1 MYVILLVFYVYIHI
15 ICIKR
20 GDYMEYLSLFK
31 ANYINDIDEKK
42 LYDDRLNSKNTVH
55 FSIKIHDN
63 PSFLCINKELT
74 VLLEEIQFLN
84 SKIIQ
89 KRFESQ
95 TDLIK
100 IWELYHS
107 LIEEIMISNE
117 IEGVVSTKKEITEL
131 INIEKPK
138 EYKRFYGMVKKYEDI
153 FFQEKEFTPISDTS
167 KLRELYND
175 ILLVDIQRD
184 NPDNIPDGVIFR
196 KEIVNVVS
204 STKTIHRGL
213 YPEIKII
220 EAMNSALSILNDN
233 SLPCIVRAAVFH
245 YFFGYIHPFYDGNG
259 RLSRYISSYY
269 LSKVLDPI
277 AALRLSIAC
286 KNRQKDYYEAFKI
299 TNDVR
304 NKGDITYFVL
314 QFLDILKT
322 GLEDYLDDLTNK
334 VNQYHYYQKKQ
345 SQLDLDHS
353 SRTILETVI
362 DYTLFYL
369 EPITLTKLVEL
380 THLSKSTISNHL
392 NKLEKDGLVEKS
404 KHGKNC
410 LFRFK
415 KNSL

>member
-1 MYVILLVFYVYIHI
+1 MHVILLVFYIYIHI

-31 ANYINDIDEKK
+31 ANYINDIDVKK
-42 LYDDRLNSKNTVH
+42 LYDDRLNSMNTVH

-89 KRFESQ
+89 KRFDSK
-95 TDLIK
+95 THLIK
-100 IWELYHS
+100 TWEIHHS

-213 YPEIKII
+213 YPESKII

-233 SLPCIVRAAVFH
+233 SLPYIVRAAVFH

-286 KNRQKDYYEAFKI
+286 KSRQKDYYEAFKI

-322 GLEDYLDDLTNK
+322 GLEDYLDDLTDK

-410 LFRFK
+410 LFHFK
-415 KNSL
+415 KNAL

>member
-1 MYVILLVFYVYIHI
+1 
-15 ICIKR
+15 
-20 GDYMEYLSLFK
+20 MEYLSLFK

-95 TDLIK
+95 THLIK

-131 INIEKPK
+131 INIKKPK

-213 YPEIKII
+213 YPESKII

-233 SLPCIVRAAVFH
+233 SLPYIVRAAVFH

-286 KNRQKDYYEAFKI
+286 KNRQKDY
-299 TNDVR
+299 
-304 NKGDITYFVL
+304 
-314 QFLDILKT
+314 
-322 GLEDYLDDLTNK
+322 
-334 VNQYHYYQKKQ
+334 
-345 SQLDLDHS
+345 
-353 SRTILETVI
+353 
-362 DYTLFYL
+362 
-369 EPITLTKLVEL
+369 
-380 THLSKSTISNHL
+380 
-392 NKLEKDGLVEKS
+392 
-404 KHGKNC
+404 
-410 LFRFK
+410 
-415 KNSL
+415 

>member
-1 MYVILLVFYVYIHI
+1 
-15 ICIKR
+15 
-20 GDYMEYLSLFK
+20 MEYLSLFK
-31 ANYINDIDEKK
+31 ATYINDIDEKK
-42 LYDDRLNSKNTVH
+42 LYNDRFNSENTVH
-55 FSIKIHDN
+55 FPILIHEYH
-63 PSFLCINKELT
+63 SFLCMNKELM
-74 VLLEEIQFLN
+74 VLLQNIQLLN
-84 SKIIQ
+84 TQIIQ
-89 KRFESQ
+89 KRMEA
-95 TDLIK
+95 TTPLLK
-100 IWELYHS
+100 TWELYNS
-107 LIEEIMISNE
+107 LVEEIISSNE
-117 IEGVVSTKKEITEL
+117 IEGIVSTRKEITEL

-153 FFQEKEFTPISDTS
+153 FFQEKELKPISDAS

-213 YPEIKII
+213 YPESKII

-233 SLPCIVRAAVFH
+233 SLPYIVRAAVFH

-286 KNRQKDYYEAFKI
+286 KNRQKDYYEAFKT

-322 GLEDYLDDLTNK
+322 GLTDYLDDLTDK
-334 VNQYHYYQKKQ
+334 VDQYHYYQKKQ
-345 SQLDLDHS
+345 SQLDLDNS
-353 SRTILETVI
+353 SKTILKTAI

-369 EPITLTKLVEL
+369 EPVTLTKLVEL
-380 THLSKSTISNHL
+380 THLSKSTVSNRL
-392 NKLEKDGLVEKS
+392 NKLEKDGLIQKS
-404 KHGKNC
+404 KQGKKC
-410 LFRFK
+410 LFYFEK
-415 KNSL
+415 ESL

>member
-1 MYVILLVFYVYIHI
+1 M
-15 ICIKR
+15 
-20 GDYMEYLSLFK
+20 
-31 ANYINDIDEKK
+31 
-42 LYDDRLNSKNTVH
+42 
-55 FSIKIHDN
+55 
-63 PSFLCINKELT
+63 
-74 VLLEEIQFLN
+74 
-84 SKIIQ
+84 
-89 KRFESQ
+89 
-95 TDLIK
+95 
-100 IWELYHS
+100 
-107 LIEEIMISNE
+107 
-117 IEGVVSTKKEITEL
+117 
-131 INIEKPK
+131 
-138 EYKRFYGMVKKYEDI
+138 
-153 FFQEKEFTPISDTS
+153 
-167 KLRELYND
+167 
-175 ILLVDIQRD
+175 
-184 NPDNIPDGVIFR
+184 
-196 KEIVNVVS
+196 
-204 STKTIHRGL
+204 
-213 YPEIKII
+213 
-220 EAMNSALSILNDN
+220 
-233 SLPCIVRAAVFH
+233 FH

-286 KNRQKDYYEAFKI
+286 KSRQKDYYEAFKI

-322 GLEDYLDDLTNK
+322 GLEDYLDDLTDK

-410 LFRFK
+410 LFYFK

>member
-1 MYVILLVFYVYIHI
+1 
-15 ICIKR
+15 
-20 GDYMEYLSLFK
+20 MEYLSLFK
-31 ANYINDIDEKK
+31 ANYINDIDVKK
-42 LYDDRLNSKNTVH
+42 LYDDRLNSMNTVH

-89 KRFESQ
+89 KRFDSQ
-95 TDLIK
+95 THLIK
-100 IWELYHS
+100 TWEIYHS

-204 STKTIHRGL
+204 PTKTIHRGL
-213 YPEIKII
+213 YPESKII

-233 SLPCIVRAAVFH
+233 SLPYIVRAAVFH

-322 GLEDYLDDLTNK
+322 GLEDYLDDLTDK

-410 LFRFK
+410 LFHFK
-415 KNSL
+415 KNAL

>member
-1 MYVILLVFYVYIHI
+1 
-15 ICIKR
+15 
-20 GDYMEYLSLFK
+20 MEYLSLFK

-42 LYDDRLNSKNTVH
+42 LYNDRFNSEDTVH
-55 FSIKIHDN
+55 FPIQIHEY
-63 PSFLCINKELT
+63 PSFLCINKELMI
-74 VLLEEIQFLN
+74 LLQNIQLLN
-84 SKIIQ
+84 IQIIQ
-89 KRFESQ
+89 KRIEA
-95 TDLIK
+95 TTPLLRT
-100 IWELYHS
+100 WELYDS
-107 LIEEIMISNE
+107 LVEEIISSNE
-117 IEGVVSTKKEITEL
+117 IEGVVSTTKEITEL
-131 INIEKPK
+131 INIENPK
-138 EYKRFYGMVKKYEDI
+138 EHKRFYGMVKKYEDI
-153 FFQEKEFTPISDTS
+153 FFQEKEFTPISDAS

-184 NPDNIPDGVIFR
+184 NPNNIPDGVIFR
-196 KEIVNVVS
+196 KEMVNIVS

-213 YPEIKII
+213 YPESKII
-220 EAMNSALSILNDN
+220 EAMESALSILNDN
-233 SLPCIVRAAVFH
+233 SLPYIIRAAVFH

-322 GLEDYLDDLTNK
+322 GLEIYLDDLTDK
-334 VNQYHYYQKKQ
+334 VDQYHYYQKKQ
-345 SQLDLDHS
+345 SQLDLEHS
-353 SRTILETVI
+353 SKTILETVI

-369 EPITLTKLVEL
+369 EPITLTKLVEV

-392 NKLEKDGLVEKS
+392 SKLEKNGLVEKS

-410 LFRFK
+410 LFYFK

>member
-1 MYVILLVFYVYIHI
+1 
-15 ICIKR
+15 
-20 GDYMEYLSLFK
+20 MEYLSLFK
-31 ANYINDIDEKK
+31 ANYINGIDEKK
-42 LYDDRLNSKNTVH
+42 LYDNRLNSMNTVH
-55 FSIKIHDN
+55 FSIKINDN

-89 KRFESQ
+89 KRFDSQ
-95 TDLIK
+95 THLIK
-100 IWELYHS
+100 TWEIYHS

-213 YPEIKII
+213 YPESKII

-233 SLPCIVRAAVFH
+233 SLPYIVRAAVFH
-245 YFFGYIHPFYDGNG
+245 YFFGYIHPFYDENVP
-259 RLSRYISSYY
+259 LRYQQQ
-269 LSKVLDPI
+269 I
-277 AALRLSIAC
+277 AA
-286 KNRQKDYYEAFKI
+286 
-299 TNDVR
+299 
-304 NKGDITYFVL
+304 
-314 QFLDILKT
+314 
-322 GLEDYLDDLTNK
+322 
-334 VNQYHYYQKKQ
+334 
-345 SQLDLDHS
+345 
-353 SRTILETVI
+353 
-362 DYTLFYL
+362 
-369 EPITLTKLVEL
+369 
-380 THLSKSTISNHL
+380 
-392 NKLEKDGLVEKS
+392 
-404 KHGKNC
+404 
-410 LFRFK
+410 
-415 KNSL
+415 

>member
-1 MYVILLVFYVYIHI
+1 
-15 ICIKR
+15 
-20 GDYMEYLSLFK
+20 
-31 ANYINDIDEKK
+31 
-42 LYDDRLNSKNTVH
+42 
-55 FSIKIHDN
+55 
-63 PSFLCINKELT
+63 
-74 VLLEEIQFLN
+74 
-84 SKIIQ
+84 
-89 KRFESQ
+89 
-95 TDLIK
+95 
-100 IWELYHS
+100 
-107 LIEEIMISNE
+107 MISNE
-117 IEGVVSTKKEITEL
+117 IEGVVSTRKEITEL

-138 EYKRFYGMVKKYEDI
+138 EYKRFYGMVKKYKDI
-153 FFQEKEFTPISDTS
+153 FFQEKEFTPIADTS

-213 YPEIKII
+213 YPESKII
-220 EAMNSALSILNDN
+220 EAMNSALSVLNDN
-233 SLPCIVRAAVFH
+233 SLPYIVRAAVFH

-322 GLEDYLDDLTNK
+322 GLEDYLDDLTDK

-392 NKLEKDGLVEKS
+392 NKLEKDGLVEKN

>member
-1 MYVILLVFYVYIHI
+1 
-15 ICIKR
+15 
-20 GDYMEYLSLFK
+20 MEYLSLFK

-74 VLLEEIQFLN
+74 VLLEKIQFLN

-95 TDLIK
+95 THLIK
-100 IWELYHS
+100 TWELYHS

-213 YPEIKII
+213 YPESKII

-233 SLPCIVRAAVFH
+233 SLPYIVRAAVFH

-322 GLEDYLDDLTNK
+322 GLEDYLDDLTDK

-392 NKLEKDGLVEKS
+392 NKLEKDGLV
-404 KHGKNC
+404 
-410 LFRFK
+410 K
-415 KNSL
+415 KASMARTAYSALKRIHYKMSPY

>member
-1 MYVILLVFYVYIHI
+1 M
-15 ICIKR
+15 
-20 GDYMEYLSLFK
+20 
-31 ANYINDIDEKK
+31 
-42 LYDDRLNSKNTVH
+42 YDDRLNSMNTVH

-84 SKIIQ
+84 NKIIQ
-89 KRFESQ
+89 KRFDSQ
-95 TDLIK
+95 IHLIK
-100 IWELYHS
+100 TWELYRS
-107 LIEEIMISNE
+107 LVEEIMISNE

-213 YPEIKII
+213 YPESKII

-322 GLEDYLDDLTNK
+322 GLEDYLDDLTDK

-410 LFRFK
+410 LFHFK
-415 KNSL
+415 KNAL

>member
-1 MYVILLVFYVYIHI
+1 MYQ
-15 ICIKR
+15 R

-42 LYDDRLNSKNTVH
+42 LYNDRLNSKNTVH

-63 PSFLCINKELT
+63 PSFLCITKELT

-84 SKIIQ
+84 SKIIK

-95 TDLIK
+95 THLIK
-100 IWELYHS
+100 TWEIYHS

-117 IEGVVSTKKEITEL
+117 IEGIVSTRKEITEL

-153 FFQEKEFTPISDTS
+153 FFQEKEFTPISDAS

-184 NPDNIPDGVIFR
+184 NPNNIPDGVIFR
-196 KEIVNVVS
+196 KEMVNIVS

-213 YPEIKII
+213 YPESKII
-220 EAMNSALSILNDN
+220 EAMESALSILNDN
-233 SLPCIVRAAVFH
+233 SLPYIIRAAVFH

-322 GLEDYLDDLTNK
+322 GLKDYLDDLTDK
-334 VNQYHYYQKKQ
+334 VDQYHYYQKKQ
-345 SQLDLDHS
+345 SQLDLEHS
-353 SRTILETVI
+353 SKTILETVI

-369 EPITLTKLVEL
+369 EPITLTKLVEV

-392 NKLEKDGLVEKS
+392 SKLEKNGLVEKS

-410 LFRFK
+410 LFYFK

>member
-1 MYVILLVFYVYIHI
+1 
-15 ICIKR
+15 
-20 GDYMEYLSLFK
+20 MEYLSLFK

-42 LYDDRLNSKNTVH
+42 LYDERLNSMNTVH

-63 PSFLCINKELT
+63 PSFICINKELT

-89 KRFESQ
+89 KRFDFQ
-95 TDLIK
+95 THLIK
-100 IWELYHS
+100 TWEIYHS

-213 YPEIKII
+213 YPESKII

-233 SLPCIVRAAVFH
+233 SLPYIVRAAVFH

-322 GLEDYLDDLTNK
+322 GLEDYLDDLTDK

-353 SRTILETVI
+353 SRTILETLI

-410 LFRFK
+410 LFHFK
-415 KNSL
+415 KNAL

>member
-1 MYVILLVFYVYIHI
+1 MIYLLVFLTN
-15 ICIKR
+15 ICMIWLCR
-20 GDYMEYLSLFK
+20 EEDSMEYLSLLK

-42 LYDDRLNSKNTVH
+42 LYNDRFNSQNTVH
-55 FSIKIHDN
+55 FPIQIHEY
-63 PSFLCINKELT
+63 PSFLCMNKELL
-74 VLLEEIQFLN
+74 VFLQNIQLLN
-84 SKIIQ
+84 SQIIK
-89 KRFESQ
+89 KRTEVTTQ
-95 TDLIK
+95 LIRT
-100 IWELYHS
+100 WELYDS
-107 LIEEIMISNE
+107 FVEEIISSNE
-117 IEGVVSTKKEITEL
+117 IEGVVSTRKEITEL
-131 INIEKPK
+131 ISIEKPK

-153 FFQEKEFTPISDTS
+153 FFQEKEFTPISDAS

-175 ILLVDIQRD
+175 ILLVDIQRE

-213 YPEIKII
+213 YPESKII
-220 EAMNSALSILNDN
+220 DAMNSALSILNDN
-233 SLPCIVRAAVFH
+233 SIPYIVRAAVFH

-322 GLEDYLDDLTNK
+322 GLEDYLNDLTDK
-334 VNQYHYYQKKQ
+334 VDQYHYYQKKQ
-345 SQLDLDHS
+345 SELDLDNS
-353 SRTILETVI
+353 SKTILEIVI
-362 DYTLFYL
+362 EYTLFYL
-369 EPITLTKLVEL
+369 EPITLSKLVEL
-380 THLSKSTISNHL
+380 THLSKSTVSNRL
-392 NKLEKDGLVEKS
+392 NKLEKDDLVEKS
-404 KHGKNC
+404 KHGKTC
-410 LFRFK
+410 LFYFK

>member
-1 MYVILLVFYVYIHI
+1 
-15 ICIKR
+15 
-20 GDYMEYLSLFK
+20 MEYLSLFK
-31 ANYINDIDEKK
+31 ANYINDIDVKK
-42 LYDDRLNSKNTVH
+42 LYDDRLNSMNTVH

-74 VLLEEIQFLN
+74 VLLEEIQSLN

-89 KRFESQ
+89 KRSDSQ
-95 TDLIK
+95 TPLIK
-100 IWELYHS
+100 TWELYHS

-117 IEGVVSTKKEITEL
+117 IEGVVSTRKEITEL

-213 YPEIKII
+213 YPESKII

-233 SLPCIVRAAVFH
+233 SLPYIVRTAVFH

-322 GLEDYLDDLTNK
+322 GLEDYLDDLTDK

-410 LFRFK
+410 LFHFK

>member
-1 MYVILLVFYVYIHI
+1 
-15 ICIKR
+15 
-20 GDYMEYLSLFK
+20 MEYLSLFK
-31 ANYINDIDEKK
+31 ANYINDIDVKK
-42 LYDDRLNSKNTVH
+42 LYDDRLNSMNTVH

-84 SKIIQ
+84 NKIIQ
-89 KRFESQ
+89 KRFDSQ
-95 TDLIK
+95 IHLIK
-100 IWELYHS
+100 TWELYHS
-107 LIEEIMISNE
+107 LVEEIMISNE

-213 YPEIKII
+213 YPESKII

-334 VNQYHYYQKKQ
+334 VDQYHYYQKKQ

-353 SRTILETVI
+353 SKIILETVI

-410 LFRFK
+410 LFHFK
-415 KNSL
+415 KNAL

>member
-1 MYVILLVFYVYIHI
+1 
-15 ICIKR
+15 
-20 GDYMEYLSLFK
+20 MEYLSLFK
-31 ANYINDIDEKK
+31 ANYINDIDVKK
-42 LYDDRLNSKNTVH
+42 LYDDRLNSMNTVH

-89 KRFESQ
+89 KRFDFQ
-95 TDLIK
+95 THLIK
-100 IWELYHS
+100 TWEIYHS

-213 YPEIKII
+213 YPESKII

-233 SLPCIVRAAVFH
+233 SLPYIVRAAVFH

-286 KNRQKDYYEAFKI
+286 KNRQKDYYEAFKV

-322 GLEDYLDDLTNK
+322 GLEDYLDDLTDK

-410 LFRFK
+410 LFHFK

>member
-1 MYVILLVFYVYIHI
+1 
-15 ICIKR
+15 
-20 GDYMEYLSLFK
+20 MEYLSLFK

-89 KRFESQ
+89 KGFESQ
-95 TDLIK
+95 THLIK
-100 IWELYHS
+100 TWELYHS

-213 YPEIKII
+213 YPESKII

-322 GLEDYLDDLTNK
+322 GLEDYLDDLTDK

-410 LFRFK
+410 LFHFK
-415 KNSL
+415 KNAL

>member
-1 MYVILLVFYVYIHI
+1 
-15 ICIKR
+15 
-20 GDYMEYLSLFK
+20 
-31 ANYINDIDEKK
+31 
-42 LYDDRLNSKNTVH
+42 
-55 FSIKIHDN
+55 
-63 PSFLCINKELT
+63 
-74 VLLEEIQFLN
+74 
-84 SKIIQ
+84 
-89 KRFESQ
+89 
-95 TDLIK
+95 
-100 IWELYHS
+100 
-107 LIEEIMISNE
+107 MISNE

-213 YPEIKII
+213 YPESKII

-233 SLPCIVRAAVFH
+233 SLPYIVRAAVFH

-322 GLEDYLDDLTNK
+322 GLEDYLDDLTDK

>member
-1 MYVILLVFYVYIHI
+1 MSVKSNT
-15 ICIKR
+15 KR

-31 ANYINDIDEKK
+31 ANYINDIDVKK
-42 LYDDRLNSKNTVH
+42 LYDDRLNSMNTVH

-84 SKIIQ
+84 SRII
-89 KRFESQ
+89 KKKCESQ
-95 TDLIK
+95 TRLIK
-100 IWELYHS
+100 TWELYHS

-117 IEGVVSTKKEITEL
+117 IEGVVSTRKEITEL

-213 YPEIKII
+213 YPESKII

-233 SLPCIVRAAVFH
+233 SLPYIVRAAVFH

-286 KNRQKDYYEAFKI
+286 KNRQKDYYEAFKV

-322 GLEDYLDDLTNK
+322 GLEDYLDDLTDK

-410 LFRFK
+410 LFHFK